1 MSPAAG
7 TLGRVKRSE
16 RLHAVV
22 DHLRARAPRPVPA
35 ARLAEELGVSRRTA
49 ERDLAALRA
58 AGVPV
63 YGTDGRAG
71 GYSILAD
78 YSLPPL
84 RLRADEALAA
94 AVALD
99 LLAGSPFAGAA
110 RRARD
115 RILAGAPAPVRAA
128 VSAGVVPVDAVAPSG
143 AGRAGRPG
151 GPQDLDLLPAAIA
164 GRQVLR
170 LRYRGSDR
178 EVEPLRLLRGD
189 GHWYLVAWA
198 RPGGGVRGFRD
209 DRIESVEPTGERF
222 DALHRAEVDADLSR
236 WDLAPLTP

>member
-1 MSPAAG
+1 
-7 TLGRVKRSE
+7 VKRSE

-22 DHLRARAPRPVPA
+22 DHLRARAPRPVSTV
-35 ARLAEELGVSRRTA
+35 RLATELGVSRRTI
-49 ERDLAALRA
+49 ERDLAALRE

-63 YGTDGRAG
+63 YGVDGRAG

-84 RLRADEALAA
+84 HLRADEALAA
-94 AVALD
+94 AVALG
-99 LLAGSPFAGAA
+99 LLRGSPFDGAA

-115 RILAGAPAPVRAA
+115 RILAGAPEPVRAA
-128 VSAGVVPVDAVAPSG
+128 VSGGAVPVVSAASPG
-143 AGRAGRPG
+143 AAYAAATT
-151 GPQDLDLLPAAIA
+151 LDLLPGAVAA
-164 GRQVLR
+164 RQVLR
-170 LRYRGSDR
+170 LRYRGEER

-222 DALHRAEVDADLSR
+222 VDLHRAAVDADLAR

>member
-1 MSPAAG
+1 M
-7 TLGRVKRSE
+7 KRSE

-35 ARLAEELGVSRRTA
+35 ARLAAELGVSLRTT

-71 GYSILAD
+71 GYSILPD

-84 RLRADEALAA
+84 HLRADEALAA

-99 LLAGSPFAGAA
+99 LLAGSPLAGAA

-115 RILAGAPAPVRAA
+115 RILAGAPEPVRAA
-128 VSAGVVPVDAVAPSG
+128 VSGGVVPVDAVAPAG
-143 AGRAGRPG
+143 AARAGLPDPG
-151 GPQDLDLLPAAIA
+151 PPRGLDLLPGAIA
-164 GRQVLR
+164 GRRVVR
-170 LRYRGSDR
+170 LRYRGTDR

-209 DRIESVEPTGERF
+209 DRIESVEPTSDRF
-222 DALHRAEVDADLSR
+222 DSLHRAEVDADLSR

>member
-1 MSPAAG
+1 MN
-7 TLGRVKRSE
+7 RSE

-22 DHLRARAPRPVPA
+22 DHLRARAPRPVTTV
-35 ARLAEELGVSRRTA
+35 RLAAELGVSRRTV

-63 YGTDGRAG
+63 YGVDGRAG
-71 GYSILAD
+71 GYSIVAD

-84 RLRADEALAA
+84 HLRADEALAA
-94 AVALD
+94 AVALG
-99 LLAGSPFAGAA
+99 LLQGSPFAGAA

-115 RILAGAPAPVRAA
+115 RILAGAPDAVRAA
-128 VSAGVVPVDAVAPSG
+128 VSGGSVPVVSAAAQGV
-143 AGRAGRPG
+143 PG
-151 GPQDLDLLPAAIA
+151 VPPTSALGLLPGAIA

-170 LRYRGSDR
+170 LRYRGTDR

-189 GHWYLVAWA
+189 GHCYLVAWA
-198 RPGGGVRGFRD
+198 RPDGGVRGFRD
-209 DRIESVEPTGERF
+209 DRIEAAELTEDRF
-222 DALHRAEVDADLSR
+222 AALHRAEVDADLAR